1 MSKILEKDIIEQFQI
16 ESSPGAVFITAMN
29 DDGTLSIMKY
39 SIDEI
44 TDKDSD
50 ILDKRY
56 SVIRS
61 E

>member
-1 MSKILEKDIIEQFQI
+1 MEQFQI

-44 TDKDSD
+44 TGKDSD

>member
-1 MSKILEKDIIEQFQI
+1 MSKTLKREIMEQFQI
-16 ESSPGAVFITAMN
+16 ESSPGAVFITVMN
-29 DDGTLSIMKY
+29 DDGTLSTMKY